1 MTQPAAHRHHKE
13 APSDVSGDL
22 ERFFALSP
30 DLLCVVDGSG
40 LFTRASP
47 AFERVLGHSP
57 GDLLREPFVGF
68 VHADDRGSTLQA
80 FASASSG
87 SEAVFVE
94 NRWRCGDG
102 SHRWLQWA
110 LTADRD
116 AGLVYAIARD
126 VPARTRLEDE
136 QAALRRVATLVARE
150 RKPAAPPHELFDA
163 VVEEVGRLCRSDV
176 AGLVRYESD
185 GTLTAVAIWAAGG
198 EPPPVGGRWPLGG
211 DRLATAIARTGRPAR
226 EDDWDELAGPRAEFV
241 RGRLGVVSTVGS
253 PIVIEGG
260 VWGAL
265 LVHSTE
271 RDRPLPPDTESR
283 LLYFG
288 NLVATAVANAQ
299 ARGEL
304 SRLADEQAA
313 LRRVATLVAKERP
326 AAEVFAAVAEEVGR
340 VLHLEYTRMVRFE
353 EDGTGTVVASWGQLA
368 TALPIGASV
377 PLRGASASALVF
389 RTGRPVR
396 TDGSSPRRS
405 RVQSAVGAP
414 IVVDGRLWGA
424 MSTASLQPDPIPPD
438 TEARMG
444 QFTELVAIALSN
456 LEARSNLAAS
466 RARIAAAADEE
477 RRRVVRDL
485 HDGAQQSLVLT
496 VVTLKQ
502 VRRALENAE
511 EDVPGLV
518 TAALDQ
524 AARATDELRELAHG
538 ILPAVL
544 THGGLRVAVQA
555 LASRMP
561 LSVEIDVSVGRLPA
575 AVEATAYFV
584 VSEALTNIAK
594 HARAG
599 HAEVTVRIE
608 DGALAVHVRDD
619 GIGGA
624 RPDGSGLL
632 GLADRL
638 AALDGQLRVES
649 PTDGGTLI
657 TAAIPIGGR
666 SPELRS

>member
-1 MTQPAAHRHHKE
+1 MTQPATHRYPE
-13 APSDVSGDL
+13 EGPSDVSGDL

-47 AFERVLGHSP
+47 AFEHVLGHPP

-68 VHADDRGSTLQA
+68 VYADDRDATLQA

-87 SEAVFVE
+87 AEAVFVE

-126 VPARTRLEDE
+126 MPARTRLEDE

-150 RKPAAPPHELFDA
+150 RQPAAPPHELFDA
-163 VVEEVGRLCRSDV
+163 IVEEVGRLCRSDV

-198 EPPPVGGRWPLGG
+198 EPPPVGGRWPLEG
-211 DRLATAIARTGRPAR
+211 DRLATTIARTGRFAR

-265 LVHSTE
+265 LVHSTK

-288 NLVATAVANAQ
+288 DLVATAVANAQ
-299 ARGEL
+299 ARGDL

-326 AAEVFAAVAEEVGR
+326 AAEVFAAVAEEAGQ
-340 VLHLEYTRMVRFE
+340 VLRLEYTRMVRFE
-353 EDGTGTVVASWGQLA
+353 DDGTGTVVGSWGQLA
-368 TALPIGASV
+368 TALPIGATV
-377 PLRGASASALVF
+377 PLRGDSASALVF

-424 MSTASLQPDPIPPD
+424 MSTASLGPEPIPPD
-438 TEARMG
+438 TGARMG

-485 HDGAQQSLVLT
+485 HDGAQQRLVST
-496 VVTLKQ
+496 VLILKLARQ
-502 VRRALENAE
+502 ALESGDDVAPLLAE
-511 EDVPGLV
+511 
-518 TAALDQ
+518 ALDQ
-524 AARATDELRELAHG
+524 AQEATEELRELSHG
-538 ILPAVL
+538 IMPAVL
-544 THGGLRVAVQA
+544 VRGGLHAGIES
-555 LASRMP
+555 LASRTP
-561 LSVEIDVSVGRLPA
+561 VPVDIDVSVGRLPA
-575 AVEATAYFV
+575 AVEATGYFV
-584 VSEALTNIAK
+584 VAEALTNMTK
-594 HARAG
+594 HAGAERAVVSAG
-599 HAEVTVRIE
+599 IE
-608 DGALAVHVRDD
+608 DGTLRVQVRDD
-619 GIGGA
+619 GVGGA
-624 RPDGSGLL
+624 RPEGSGLV
-632 GLADRL
+632 GLSDRL
-638 AALDGQLRVES
+638 AALDGRLRISS
-649 PTDGGTLI
+649 PAGEGTVVDAEIPLPPDD
-657 TAAIPIGGR
+657 AA
-666 SPELRS
+666 

>member
-1 MTQPAAHRHHKE
+1 MTQQAAHRHHKE
-13 APSDVSGDL
+13 GPADVSGDL
-22 ERFFALSP
+22 ERFFSLSP

-68 VHADDRGSTLQA
+68 VHADDQGSTLQA

-87 SEAVFVE
+87 AEAVFVE

-126 VPARTRLEDE
+126 MPARTRLEDE

-150 RKPAAPPHELFDA
+150 RQPAAPPHELFDA
-163 VVEEVGRLCRSDV
+163 IVEEVGRLCRSDV

-198 EPPPVGGRWPLGG
+198 EPPPVGGRWPLEG
-211 DRLATAIARTGRPAR
+211 DRLATTIARTGRFAR

-265 LVHSTE
+265 LVHSTK

-288 NLVATAVANAQ
+288 DLVATAVANAQ
-299 ARGEL
+299 ARGDL

-326 AAEVFAAVAEEVGR
+326 AAEVFAAVAEEAGQ
-340 VLHLEYTRMVRFE
+340 VLRLEYTRMVRFE
-353 EDGTGTVVASWGQLA
+353 DDGTGTVVGSWGQLA
-368 TALPIGASV
+368 TALPIGATV
-377 PLRGASASALVF
+377 PLRGDSASALVF

-424 MSTASLQPDPIPPD
+424 MSTASLGPEPIPPD
-438 TEARMG
+438 TGARMG

-485 HDGAQQSLVLT
+485 HDGAQQRLVST
-496 VVTLKQ
+496 VLILKLARQ
-502 VRRALENAE
+502 ALESGDDVAPLLAE
-511 EDVPGLV
+511 
-518 TAALDQ
+518 ALDQ
-524 AARATDELRELAHG
+524 AQEATEELRELSHG
-538 ILPAVL
+538 IMPAVL
-544 THGGLRVAVQA
+544 VRGGLHAGIES
-555 LASRMP
+555 LASRTP
-561 LSVEIDVSVGRLPA
+561 VPVDIDVSVGRLPA
-575 AVEATAYFV
+575 AVEATGYFV
-584 VSEALTNIAK
+584 VAEALTNMTK
-594 HARAG
+594 HAGAERAVVSAG
-599 HAEVTVRIE
+599 IE
-608 DGALAVHVRDD
+608 DGTLRVQVRDD
-619 GIGGA
+619 GVGGA
-624 RPDGSGLL
+624 RPEGSGLV
-632 GLADRL
+632 GLSDRL
-638 AALDGQLRVES
+638 AALDGRLRISS
-649 PTDGGTLI
+649 PAGEGTVVDAEIPLPPDD
-657 TAAIPIGGR
+657 AA
-666 SPELRS
+666 